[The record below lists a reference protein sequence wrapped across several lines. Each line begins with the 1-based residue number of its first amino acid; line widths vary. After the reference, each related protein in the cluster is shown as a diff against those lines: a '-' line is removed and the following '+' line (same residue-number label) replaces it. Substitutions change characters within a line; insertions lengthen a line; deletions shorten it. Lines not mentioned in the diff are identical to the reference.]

1 VPTMTDDLI
10 YHERV
15 SSNKTEA
22 LFLVLTILFL
32 LLLVWRVSD
41 DRLDALAWV
50 FLCLSGLFLF

>member
-1 VPTMTDDLI
+1 MTDDLI